1 MLFSLW
7 RLFYEKGE
15 GEEGEEGVEEKEEK
29 GEKEE
34 EERELDLEDLGIPG
48 CCQLNLKFPDVTDR
62 GRGSTF

>member
-1 MLFSLW
+1 M
-7 RLFYEKGE
+7 
-15 GEEGEEGVEEKEEK
+15 EEKEEK

-48 CCQLNLKFPDVTDR
+48 CCQVNLKFPDVTDR